1 MGMQKSADM
10 FGSGAGASP
19 AASDGYLRKRSEATR
34 CCWYRQE
41 ATAAAI
47 KAELAAA
54 VANEDGTEDLVINDD
69 TREEGRFTRHLVTQI
84 KRNRIWNKHAN
95 ILK

>member
-1 MGMQKSADM
+1 MLPSLTI
-10 FGSGAGASP
+10 
-19 AASDGYLRKRSEATR
+19 GYLRKRSEATR

-54 VANEDGTEDLVINDD
+54 VANEDGTVDLVINDD
-69 TREEGRFTRHLVTQI
+69 TREGRFTHTYDITNQ
-84 KRNRIWNKHAN
+84 KKQDEMRNG
-95 ILK
+95 

>member
-41 ATAAAI
+41 ANAAAI

-54 VANEDGTEDLVINDD
+54 NDDGTEDLVINDD
-69 TREEGRFTRHLVTQI
+69 TREGRFTHTYDITNQ
-84 KRNRIWNKHAN
+84 KKQDEMRNG
-95 ILK
+95 

>member
-1 MGMQKSADM
+1 M
-10 FGSGAGASP
+10 
-19 AASDGYLRKRSEATR
+19 R

-69 TREEGRFTRHLVTQI
+69 TREGRFTHTYDITNQ
-84 KRNRIWNKHAN
+84 KKQDEMRNG
-95 ILK
+95 